1 MKPTAKPSPSHHST
15 SAPVSVPAPVPAHG
29 SDAALMPESP
39 TDPAALSPIGAAL
52 HRITERIRGAEIA
65 ARRPAGSV
73 TLLAVSKTFGV
84 DAIRA
89 AARAGQRAFG
99 ENYLQEAMDKI
110 ATLQPASSQA
120 TSADAALEW
129 HFIGPLQSNKTRPIA
144 EAFDWV
150 HSVEREK
157 IARRLAEQR
166 PLTLAPLQICIQV
179 NVSGEASKSGCT
191 PQEAPA
197 LALAIIQYPS
207 LSLRGVMAIP
217 AASDDPV
224 AQRAAFARARGVYE
238 TIKVAL
244 QQQAVATPLGPAARA
259 LPRFDTLSMGMS
271 ADLEAAIAEGAT
283 LVRVGSAIF
292 GDRSD

>member
-1 MKPTAKPSPSHHST
+1 MTEPDSPL
-15 SAPVSVPAPVPAHG
+15 ARLQFQIAQ
-29 SDAALMPESP
+29 AAE
-39 TDPAALSPIGAAL
+39 AAGRHAAD
-52 HRITERIRGAEIA
+52 
-65 ARRPAGSV
+65 V
-73 TLLAVSKTFGV
+73 TLLAVGKRQSPA
-84 DAIRA
+84 AIRA
-89 AARAGQRAFG
+89 LFEKGQRAFA
-99 ENYLQEAMDKI
+99 ENYVQEALTK
-110 ATLQPASSQA
+110 QA
-120 TSADAALEW
+120 LLADIDIVW
-129 HFIGPLQSNKTRPIA
+129 HFIGRIQRNKTRDIA
-144 EAFDWV
+144 AHFDWV
-150 HSVEREK
+150 HTVDRAEVAER
-157 IARRLAEQR
+157 LSDQR
-166 PLTLAPLQICIQV
+166 PPARGPLNCLIEV

-224 AQRAAFARARGVYE
+224 AQRAAFARARGVYV
-238 TIKVAL
+238 TIKVVL
-244 QQQAVATPLGPAARA
+244 QQQAAATPLGPAARA